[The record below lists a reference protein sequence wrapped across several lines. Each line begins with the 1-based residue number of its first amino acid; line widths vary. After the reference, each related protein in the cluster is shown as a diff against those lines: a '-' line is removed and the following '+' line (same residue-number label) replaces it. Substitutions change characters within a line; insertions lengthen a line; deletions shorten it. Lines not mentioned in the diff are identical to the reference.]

1 MSEKMDTLIKEIAI
15 KHGTLLSKD
24 DPILMLQTVNE
35 QLIEDNKKAH
45 QEILLNFKGEIE
57 HISTQWRDDAK
68 DKSEKILNAAL
79 ASSKEMMAKLVQQ
92 STNQAVE
99 AIQTIMNR
107 TIIEL
112 KDVELRTKNYSTT
125 ALMASGVIIISVMI
139 MTAVSFFSVA

>member
-15 KHGTLLSKD
+15 KHGMLLSKD

-79 ASSKEMMAKLVQQ
+79 ASSKEMMTKLVQQ

-112 KDVELRTKNYSTT
+112 KGVELRTKNYSRTS
-125 ALMASGVIIISVMI
+125 LLASGIIIVSLLIVSVF
-139 MTAVSFFSVA
+139 SFFSVP

>member
-15 KHGTLLSKD
+15 KHGMVLSKD
-24 DPILMLQTVNE
+24 DPVLMLQTVNE

-79 ASSKEMMAKLVQQ
+79 ASSKEMMTKLVQQ

-112 KDVELRTKNYSTT
+112 KGVELRTKNYSRTS
-125 ALMASGVIIISVMI
+125 LLASGVIIVSLLIVSVF
-139 MTAVSFFSVA
+139 SFFSVA